1 MSISSKTTTEN
12 IKRFRS
18 EAVDLSQQDA
28 RLGRCLLLKRV
39 SAAATVV

>member
-18 EAVDLSQQDA
+18 EAVDLSQQ
-28 RLGRCLLLKRV
+28 G
-39 SAAATVV
+39 ATVV